1 MEIDLNFKQVF
12 IIAEAG
18 VNHNGSLDL
27 AKKLIDV
34 ASDAGA
40 DAVKFQTFKADHL
53 ATKNSQKAVYQ
64 KTTDIK
70 ESQFDMLK
78 NLSLVLKLI
87 KNSFLIVI
95 KKIIFLSAFDTESI
109 DLLNNFGVEIFKVPS
124 GEITNLPY
132 LRHLGKLNK
141 EVILSTG
148 MSNIDEVK
156 IAFNILVN
164 SGTKKTTLLFCM
176 PILNIQLLWRMLI

>member
-1 MEIDLNFKQVF
+1 ML
-12 IIAEAG
+12 
-18 VNHNGSLDL
+18 
-27 AKKLIDV
+27 KKLELSIE
-34 ASDAGA
+34 A
-40 DAVKFQTFKADHL
+40 H
-53 ATKNSQKAVYQ
+53 
-64 KTTDIK
+64 K
-70 ESQFDMLK
+70 E
-78 NLSLVLKLI
+78 LI
-87 KNSFLIVI
+87 SYCN
-95 KKIIFLSAFDTESI
+95 KKIIFLSSAFDTESI

-164 SGTKKTTLLFCM
+164 SGTNKDNITILHANTEY
-176 PILNIQLLWRMLI
+176 PIYGGC